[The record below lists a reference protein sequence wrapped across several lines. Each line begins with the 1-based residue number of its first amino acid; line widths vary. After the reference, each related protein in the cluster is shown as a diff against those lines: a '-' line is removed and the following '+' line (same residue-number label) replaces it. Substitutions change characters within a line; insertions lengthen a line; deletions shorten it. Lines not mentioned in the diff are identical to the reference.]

1 MILPFCRSPSLP
13 VTSLP
18 VTSLLLASLLP
29 ASLALSTVAVAN
41 EVEIWTEPLTSTW
54 LDDHLA
60 VKRAT
65 RPRAPVRLNRTQV
78 WASGIAR
85 TDMQAFLPTDV
96 DRAVG
101 AKMQPFQDYN
111 FLIGTELVRGGRDTA
126 LLSSKASWEAFMT
139 RGWERLGVTVG
150 LTMAG
155 FLDPGQSAYSQSL
168 SGIMD
173 IPLDLSLQ
181 AWSTELRL
189 FPSMNLDGVSGDI
202 STGLVSELVG
212 RTRLTQPADRFRSDL
227 KVRLGYGVAP
237 NTRPVASATLELR
250 IAPNL

>member
-1 MILPFCRSPSLP
+1 M
-13 VTSLP
+13 TSLLLA
-18 VTSLLLASLLP
+18 SFLLASLLP

-150 LTMAG
+150 LTTAG

-189 FPSMNLDGVSGDI
+189 SPSMNLDGVSGDI

-212 RTRLTQPADRFRSDL
+212 RTRLTKPADRFRSDL

>member
-1 MILPFCRSPSLP
+1 M
-13 VTSLP
+13 T
-18 VTSLLLASLLP
+18 
-29 ASLALSTVAVAN
+29 TVAVAN
-41 EVEIWTEPLTSTW
+41 EVEIWSGTLTSSW

-65 RPRAPVRLNRTQV
+65 RPRAPARLNRTQV

-101 AKMQPFQDYN
+101 AKMQPFQGYD
-111 FLIGTELVRGGRDTA
+111 FLVGTELVRGGGETS
-126 LLSSKASWEAFMT
+126 LLSSKASWEAFV
-139 RGWERLGVTVG
+139 RRDWERLGVTVG
-150 LTMAG
+150 VTTAG
-155 FLDPGQSAYSQSL
+155 FLDSGQSAYSQSL
-168 SGIMD
+168 SGVMD
-173 IPLDLSLQ
+173 IPLDLSFQ
-181 AWSTELRL
+181 AWSTALRL
-189 FPSMNLDGVSGDI
+189 APSMNLDGASGDI

-212 RTRLTQPADRFRSDL
+212 RTRLTSPADRFRSDL
-227 KVRLGYGVAP
+227 HVRVGYGVAP